1 MFFLEPDYCYLFT
14 RKEKEKENEN
24 LLLHIVDTRFDLSV
38 SEKSSSR
45 R

>member
-14 RKEKEKENEN
+14 RKEKENEN

-38 SEKSSSR
+38 SEKSSIR